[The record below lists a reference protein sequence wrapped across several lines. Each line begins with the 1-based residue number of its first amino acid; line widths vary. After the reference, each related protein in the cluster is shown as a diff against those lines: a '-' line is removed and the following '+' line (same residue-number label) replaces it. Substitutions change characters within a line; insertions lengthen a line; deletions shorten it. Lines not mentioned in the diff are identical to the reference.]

1 MHWRSWGFLKAVC
14 WSTST
19 KEARGRLFN
28 QREISQAR
36 VYKASAVK
44 TTKTKMEANKIADS
58 FKKSS
63 GVIFCSFVVL

>member
-1 MHWRSWGFLKAVC
+1 LKVVC
-14 WSTST
+14 RSTST
-19 KEARGRLFN
+19 KEARGELFN
-28 QREISQAR
+28 QREINQAR

-44 TTKTKMEANKIADS
+44 TTKTEIEANKIVDS